1 MEAVV
6 ELDKRGRVTIPLEVR
21 EKYGMKVGDKV
32 RIKIADVER
41 RKSFLEVWDRCLK
54 GAGDA
59 VKLKHEAVKWGFEKR
74 YLRNLRR

>member
-32 RIKIADVER
+32 RIKIADFER
-41 RKSFLEVWDRCLK
+41 RKSFLEVWDLCLK

-59 VKLKHEAVKWGFEKR
+59 AKLKHEAVK
-74 YLRNLRR
+74 